1 MSLDE
6 EIYELIAHEGNPPVD
21 SAPEVRRALSA
32 AIAKLTQENIPSS
45 RAPSRHI
52 ESLNDEGLV
61 QFEAPLLST
70 TQVEEVREFLLQ
82 EPVFN
87 AHVPA
92 QSDGKKRYLQP
103 KNLLDRLRSNPRK
116 YPFASYSLSS
126 VVACPHLLEA
136 ALSDQA
142 IQLAHNYLGC
152 LPTLFS
158 LHSWWTFGGI
168 QSTTTHSWH
177 RDPDDYKFCVLFIF
191 LTDVD
196 HTGGQHVFVR
206 HSHTRE
212 TMEGRLKSY
221 GGSSDFPWKD
231 HTCHPKE
238 HPFYAA
244 HKLDC
249 VGQAGTAFFADT
261 YAIHKAIPPKND
273 RLVAWARYGLHAGRS
288 YVADKTK
295 PVSWNPVKGRIKRN
309 EEIEHITRLIL
320 SPRI

>member
-45 RAPSRHI
+45 RATSRHI

-103 KNLLDRLRSNPRK
+103 KNLLDRLRANPRK

-136 ALSDQA
+136 VARDAYPALARLEEPGEDR
-142 IQLAHNYLGC
+142 
-152 LPTLFS
+152 P
-158 LHSWWTFGGI
+158 LH
-168 QSTTTHSWH
+168 
-177 RDPDDYKFCVLFIF
+177 
-191 LTDVD
+191 
-196 HTGGQHVFVR
+196 VR
-206 HSHTRE
+206 PR
-212 TMEGRLKSY
+212 
-221 GGSSDFPWKD
+221 
-231 HTCHPKE
+231 
-238 HPFYAA
+238 
-244 HKLDC
+244 
-249 VGQAGTAFFADT
+249 
-261 YAIHKAIPPKND
+261 
-273 RLVAWARYGLHAGRS
+273 GLHRG
-288 YVADKTK
+288 
-295 PVSWNPVKGRIKRN
+295 
-309 EEIEHITRLIL
+309 ERLRL
-320 SPRI
+320 QKLKFTGLTHNFQVDPAV